1 MAKSKTEV
9 KAKENEEV
17 ESQEAEEE
25 DTAIYDAFVSAV
37 EAEKSEDEVK
47 MAMIQA
53 GCPFKKV
60 AKTYNDFLVE
70 AGMANSKEE
79 RQALLDKTL
88 KDKALDD
95 EKVFNKAVATLV
107 EKGKGVNEKSASA
120 MIRAWA
126 KKAEVECYT
135 KPKGEGSG
143 RTGFASAFYDW
154 LLENPKCTAEEAA
167 DYIHG
172 RNGNPDTSE
181 NTKRHESHYLQI
193 AKLVNKAAGSKK

>member
-60 AKTYNDFLVE
+60 AKTYDDFLVE
-70 AGMANSKEE
+70 AVWPIP
-79 RQALLDKTL
+79 R
-88 KDKALDD
+88 
-95 EKVFNKAVATLV
+95 
-107 EKGKGVNEKSASA
+107 
-120 MIRAWA
+120 
-126 KKAEVECYT
+126 
-135 KPKGEGSG
+135 
-143 RTGFASAFYDW
+143 
-154 LLENPKCTAEEAA
+154 
-167 DYIHG
+167 
-172 RNGNPDTSE
+172 RNV
-181 NTKRHESHYLQI
+181 RHCLTRP
-193 AKLVNKAAGSKK
+193 